1 MTRATPPA
9 DFPPELAARLARLAP
24 RLTALRR
31 DLHRHPEPGWCEF
44 RTAALAV
51 ARLLDLGFAVR
62 MGADA
67 AVAARRMGVPPADV
81 MAEAR
86 ERALAAG
93 ADPALVANMGEGLTG
108 FWADLDCGS
117 GKADQSRPQSR
128 GDPGIEGDEES
139 IRSGQGPVTAFRFD
153 MDCNTLTESAAPDHR
168 PAAEGFA
175 SLYPGRMHACGH
187 DGHVA
192 LGIVLA
198 EALADAAR
206 SRPDLWGGR
215 IRLIFQPAEEGAR
228 GALPLTEAGAVD
240 GVDRIIGLHVGFQ
253 AAEGEIICGTQGF
266 FATTKRDV
274 TFTGRAAHAAA
285 APEEGRNAL
294 LAACSAT
301 LALHAMPRHG
311 GGPTRVCVGRLHG
324 GEARNIIPA
333 HARLELETRGAT
345 ADLEA
350 AMSAEAERIVQAAAA
365 MWGCS
370 CAVETVGGSCAAA
383 SDPDLAGWIAEEA
396 ERMGRFRSIIP
407 MRDFGATEDVAWMMR
422 AVQEQG
428 GDASYLQLGAARPAG
443 HHQPRFDFD
452 ENCLPLG
459 LELLMRIAW
468 RSNGPGR
475 GLGG

>member
-1 MTRATPPA
+1 MTHPTSVA
-9 DFPPELAARLARLAP
+9 DFPAELSDRLARLTP
-24 RLTALRR
+24 RLAALRR

-44 RTAALAV
+44 RTAALV
-51 ARLLDLGFAVR
+51 AKRLGDLGFAVR
-62 MGADA
+62 MGEDA
-67 AVAARRMGVPPADV
+67 AVAARRMGVPPAGV
-81 MAEAR
+81 IAEAR

-93 ADPALVANMGEGLTG
+93 ADPALVAGMGEGFTG
-108 FWADLDCGS
+108 LWADLACGT
-117 GKADQSRPQSR
+117 
-128 GDPGIEGDEES
+128 
-139 IRSGQGPVTAFRFD
+139 GQAGEKPGPVTAFRFD
-153 MDCNTLTESAAPDHR
+153 MDCNTLTESAAPEHR

-192 LGIVLA
+192 LGVFLAEVLA
-198 EALADAAR
+198 EAAR
-206 SRPDLWGGR
+206 SRPDLWAGR

-228 GALPLTEAGAVD
+228 GALPLVAAGAVD
-240 GVDRIIGLHVGFQ
+240 GVDRLIGLHVGFQ
-253 AAEGEIICGTQGF
+253 AGEGEMICGTRDF

-294 LAACSAT
+294 LAACAAT
-301 LALHAMPRHG
+301 LALHAMPRHS
-311 GGPTRVCVGRLHG
+311 GGPTRVCVGRLSG

-345 ADLEA
+345 AELEA
-350 AMSAEAERIVQAAAA
+350 AMSAEAERILHASAA

-383 SDPDLAGWIAEEA
+383 SNPELAEAIAGEA
-396 ERMGRFRSIIP
+396 RRMGRFRSVIP
-407 MRDFGATEDVAWMMR
+407 MRDFGATEDVAWMMH

-428 GDASYLQLGAARPAG
+428 GAASYLQLGAARAAG
-443 HHQPRFDFD
+443 HHQPAFDFD

-459 LELLMRIAW
+459 LELLTRIAW
-468 RSNGPGR
+468 RANGPGR
-475 GLGG
+475 ARQTPL

>member
-1 MTRATPPA
+1 MTHLTSVS
-9 DFPPELAARLARLAP
+9 DFPVELADHLARLTP
-24 RLTALRR
+24 RLAALRR

-44 RTAALAV
+44 RTAALV
-51 ARLLDLGFAVR
+51 VKRLRDLGFAVR
-62 MGADA
+62 MGEDA
-67 AVAARRMGVPPADV
+67 AAAGRRMGVPPADV
-81 MAEAR
+81 IAEAR

-93 ADPALVANMGEGLTG
+93 ADPALVAGMGEGFTG
-108 FWADLDCGS
+108 LWADLECGTEQT
-117 GKADQSRPQSR
+117 GQKR
-128 GDPGIEGDEES
+128 GL
-139 IRSGQGPVTAFRFD
+139 VTAFRFD

-192 LGIVLA
+192 LGVILAEVLA
-198 EALADAAR
+198 KAVK
-206 SRPDLWGGR
+206 SRPDLWTGR
-215 IRLIFQPAEEGAR
+215 IRLVFQPAEEGAR
-228 GALPLTEAGAVD
+228 GALPLMEAGAVD
-240 GVDRIIGLHVGFQ
+240 GVDRFIGLHVGFQ
-253 AAEGEIICGTQGF
+253 AAAGEMICGTRGF

-301 LALHAMPRHG
+301 LALHAMPRHS
-311 GGPTRVCVGRLHG
+311 GGPTRVCVGRLNG

-345 ADLEA
+345 AELEA
-350 AMSAEAERIVQAAAA
+350 ALSAEAERILHAAAA

-383 SDPDLAGWIAEEA
+383 SSPALAEEIAEEA
-396 ERMGRFRSIIP
+396 RRMGCFRAVIP

-422 AVQEQG
+422 AVQERG
-428 GDASYLQLGAARPAG
+428 GAASYLQLGAARAAG
-443 HHQPRFDFD
+443 HHQPTFDFD
-452 ENCLPLG
+452 ERCLSAG
-459 LELLMRIAW
+459 LELLTRIAW
-468 RSNGPGR
+468 RGNGPGR
-475 GLGG
+475 ARQKNL

>member
-1 MTRATPPA
+1 MTHAAPAVTPASDFPA
-9 DFPPELAARLARLAP
+9 DLADRVARLAP

-44 RTAALAV
+44 RTAALALT
-51 ARLLDLGFAVR
+51 RLRDLGLAVR

-67 AVAARRMGVPPADV
+67 AVAARRMGVPPADIV
-81 MAEAR
+81 AEAR

-93 ADPALVANMGEGLTG
+93 ADPALVANMGEGFTG
-108 FWADLDCGS
+108 FWADLDCGTGS
-117 GKADQSRPQSR
+117 GEAGRSRPADA
-128 GDPGIEGDEES
+128 GNATGEET
-139 IRSGQGPVTAFRFD
+139 RSGQGPVTAFRFD
-153 MDCNTLTESAAPDHR
+153 MDCNTLTESDAPDHR

-175 SLYPGRMHACGH
+175 SIYPGQMHACGH

-206 SRPDLWGGR
+206 SRPDLWRGR
-215 IRLIFQPAEEGAR
+215 IRFIFQPAEEGAR
-228 GALPLTEAGAVD
+228 GALPLVEAGAVD
-240 GVDRIIGLHVGFQ
+240 GVDRLIGLHVGFQ
-253 AAEGEIICGTQGF
+253 AAEGEIICGTRDF

-274 TFTGRAAHAAA
+274 TFAGRAAHAAA

-333 HARLELETRGAT
+333 HARLELETRGST

-350 AMSAEAERIVQAAAA
+350 AMSAEAERIIHAAAA

-383 SDPDLAGWIAEEA
+383 SDPDLAELIATEA
-396 ERMGRFRSIIP
+396 RRMGRFRSVIP

-443 HHQPRFDFD
+443 HHQPAFDFD
-452 ENCLPLG
+452 ESCLPLG
-459 LELLMRIAW
+459 LELLTRIAW
-468 RSNGPGR
+468 RSNGAGQ
-475 GLGG
+475 